1 MRIRVAQPEELAL
14 LPEIERASGELFR
27 DIGMPEIAD
36 DDVLPVEILA
46 LHHVWVAADLVP
58 VAFIAVGALDGA
70 AHIEQVSVHPSHARR
85 GIGRRLIDHV
95 EAWAATQGLTALT
108 LTTFRDVPW
117 NGPYYERLGFRE
129 LTEPTPGLA
138 VVVAEETA
146 RGLDPAT
153 RICMRREIHT
163 YPRPRSPRRYG

>member
-1 MRIRVAQPEELAL
+1 MDIRVARPEELSL
-14 LPEIERASGELFR
+14 LPEIERASGEIFR

-36 DDVLPVEILA
+36 DDVLPVETLA
-46 LHHVWVAADLVP
+46 LHHVWVAADPDP
-58 VAFIAVGALDGA
+58 VAFIVVAALDGA
-70 AHIEQVSVHPSHARR
+70 AHIEQLSVHPSHARR

-95 EAWAATQGLTALT
+95 EAWATEQGLSALT

-117 NGPYYERLGFRE
+117 NGPYYERLGFRVLPE
-129 LTEPTPGLA
+129 LTPGLA

-153 RICMRREIHT
+153 RVCLRREIDL
-163 YPRPRSPRRYG
+163 R

>member
-1 MRIRVAQPEELAL
+1 MDIRVARPEELSV
-14 LPEIERASGELFR
+14 LPGIERASGEIFR

-36 DDVLPVEILA
+36 DDVLPVETLA
-46 LHHVWVAADLVP
+46 LHHVWVAADPDP
-58 VAFIAVGALDGA
+58 VAFIVVAALDGA
-70 AHIEQVSVHPSHARR
+70 AHIEQLSVHPSHARR

-95 EAWAATQGLTALT
+95 EAWATEQGLSALT

-117 NGPYYERLGFRE
+117 NGPYYERLGFRVLPE
-129 LTEPTPGLA
+129 LTPGLA

-153 RICMRREIHT
+153 RVCLRREIDL
-163 YPRPRSPRRYG
+163 R